1 MEVLDEDLTDAS
13 KPKRGRPSLE
23 EKVHRIGL
31 GESVLNLWLVRK
43 HDAGFQDKTNSEFA
57 EFLLKVSGEKFDVP
71 VPQSSPATPSN
82 HAAMGKFK
90 YYYIFQQCFL
100 ELYLLDQVKCQL
112 FYFFLFTQG
121 HCIQL
126 LRVKHTLYH
135 HSFIQLPVQC
145 LEKMKTCK

>member
-1 MEVLDEDLTDAS
+1 MEVLDEDLTGAS

-31 GESVLNLWLVRK
+31 RESVLNLWLVRK

-112 FYFFLFTQG
+112 FYFFFIYTGPLHSTPACETHFVPPLFYTTPSSVLG
-121 HCIQL
+121 
-126 LRVKHTLYH
+126 
-135 HSFIQLPVQC
+135 
-145 LEKMKTCK
+145 EDEDM